1 MLFLS
6 VHIFF
11 PLPTSQ
17 LVFFLSI
24 VNYCQTRNRAFLLPL
39 SPTLQTSRFLRAPI
53 RCTTLHYRIV
63 SFIFPV
69 FRSPLFDSYSL
80 TAFVTRPTIIR
91 HHTRNRTF
99 YSPHVTDFTLL
110 THVHTSHH
118 SSLPHCFFHLFCS
131 PFTPF
136 RQLLSHR
143 IRYTPDHYQA
153 SYTQPHFPLAPLVP
167 RYRLHVSYAL
177 PYVAPLFTTP
187 ALTTFI
193 LFARSPFST
202 LLPVTL
208 APQSQSKH
216 FPLAFFWFF
225 HHPDNSTFL
234 LFSPP

>member
-11 PLPTSQ
+11 PLPTFPF
-17 LVFFLSI
+17 VFFLSA
-24 VNYCQTRNRAFLLPL
+24 VSRHATVL
-39 SPTLQTSRFLRAPI
+39 SSCPSRSTLQTSRFLRAPI

-91 HHTRNRTF
+91 HHTRNRT
-99 YSPHVTDFTLL
+99 SHLPHVTDFTLL

-118 SSLPHCFFHLFCS
+118 SSKPHCFFHLSCS

-136 RQLLSHR
+136 RQLLSHH

-153 SYTQPHFPLAPLVP
+153 SYTQPHFLLAYFSSL
-167 RYRLHVSYAL
+167 YFHF
-177 PYVAPLFTTP
+177 FTTP

-208 APQSQSKH
+208 APQSQSQH
-216 FPLAFFWFF
+216 FPR
-225 HHPDNSTFL
+225 L
-234 LFSPP
+234 LLVPSPPTTIPHFCSFHPLTIT